1 MKQLDRQLNLV
12 LELKIKFMENI
23 IKKAMQVGGWSPN
36 EWDERVYND
45 SGEVRTCL
53 LDSLFWQALGKAC
66 GWEVRKVELKLSEQ
80 MIKAVGRDPYFRS
93 QQKVSYD
100 RKTPNSWK
108 INAMKFHEINLT
120 QGWDKAVEW
129 LEDLT
134 K

>member
-1 MKQLDRQLNLV
+1 
-12 LELKIKFMENI
+12 MEKI

-53 LDSLFWQALGKAC
+53 LDPLFWQALEKS
-66 GWEVRKVELKLSEQ
+66 RKPYEDSFGMGDWKKL
-80 MIKAVGRDPYFRS
+80 AL
-93 QQKVSYD
+93 
-100 RKTPNSWK
+100 
-108 INAMKFHEINLT
+108 KFHEINLT

-129 LEDLT
+129 LEDLI